1 MKQLSSTV
9 KGYKVHLI
17 VLALAVLTVGVV
29 YLKYGQNQPV
39 SAQTTTLKSIN
50 IYPSADTFTE
60 AAKPT
65 ANNGTSQWLI
75 TSKSPFKT
83 AYLKFDIPA
92 EVINAKIISSNLLLT
107 PIDNSQ
113 TNGEIVYLA
122 DSSDWQ
128 ESNTT
133 YANRPALQTA
143 TAKYFTTVANKRVQ
157 LDVNSLFI
165 SQLASPVKTRI
176 TFAIGNNVSNTSVTF
191 KSRESNSNP
200 LLSITYEPSTITPT
214 VTPIPSPTPVLP
226 PKLSCT
232 QLSMPLTTDITGTPQ
247 VYPAT
252 ASTVEYS
259 MIGPYRGAGT
269 TLNESSDGGR
279 AVWIDQNDPQII
291 YAGEWGIVSP
301 GLEKSID
308 GGKTWKTV
316 ISTTVYKN
324 LGVARDF
331 FQVGKRIYLV
341 SDYGLSYEENNVWFK
356 CARPDNVSIL
366 QTGRSLRD
374 GTIIVGGQDGI
385 ATVNASHSWQAATG
399 IPSGPQGIMM
409 TRTIMQ
415 DPTSNRIYAGGW
427 FGLTV
432 DYKNYPNP
440 GLLVS
445 DDNGISFKRHEQA
458 DSLKGTT
465 GVDPAINSI
474 YATVYQGKK
483 IIVAGTE
490 ASGINGQKGIP
501 EAPSLFMSVN
511 DGPFSSITANSTGWN
526 TAIGAGLVTP
536 ARGIFQT
543 KEYLVVGSYCNNL
556 AVVPFTQIINGET
569 LQWKRITPNTP
580 NKFYSGLNAL
590 SGDTLVT
597 GGQIWGTTVPGFQ
610 QLKLIQ
616 NLQTQINTIYSQP
629 SVSISVTPAGLTQA
643 MTKSLTLYTPTPTP
657 ANNIKI
663 NTLK

>member
-1 MKQLSSTV
+1 MKKLSSTV
-9 KGYKVHLI
+9 KGYKIHFI
-17 VLALAVLTVGVV
+17 VLGLAVLTVGIV

-39 SAQTTTLKSIN
+39 NAQASTVKTIN

-65 ANNGTSQWLI
+65 TNYGTSQWLI

-92 EVINAKIISSNLLLT
+92 EVVNAKIISTNLLIT
-107 PIDNSQ
+107 SVDNSQ

-133 YANRPALQTA
+133 YTNRPALQTA
-143 TAKYFTTVANKRVQ
+143 TAIYFTTFANKRSQ
-157 LDVNSLFI
+157 IDVK
-165 SQLASPVKTRI
+165 SQLVSQLTSPVKTRI
-176 TFAIGNNVSNTSVTF
+176 TFGIGNNVINTSVSF
-191 KSRESNSNP
+191 KSRESNATP
-200 LLSITYEPSTITPT
+200 LLSVTYELSNITPT
-214 VTPIPSPTPVLP
+214 VTLTPSPTPLLP

-232 QLSMPLTTDITGTPQ
+232 QLTIPVTTDITGTPQ

-291 YAGEWGIVSP
+291 YAGEWGLVSP

-316 ISTTVYKN
+316 ISTSTYKSI
-324 LGVARDF
+324 GVARDF
-331 FQVGKRIYLV
+331 FQVGKRVYLV
-341 SDYGLSYEENNVWFK
+341 SDYALSYEENNIWYR
-356 CARPDNVSIL
+356 CARPDNITTL

-374 GTIIVGGQDGI
+374 GTIIVGGMDGI
-385 ATVNASHSWQAATG
+385 ATANSAHAWQAATG

-409 TRTIMQ
+409 TRTLME
-415 DPTSNRIYAGGW
+415 DPISNRIYAGGW

-432 DYKNYPNP
+432 DYKTYPNP

-445 DDNGISFKRHEQA
+445 DDNGVTFKRHEQA

-474 YATVYQGKK
+474 YATVYGGKR

-501 EAPSLFMSVN
+501 EAPSLFISVN
-511 DGPFSSITANSTGWN
+511 DGPFSSITANSSGWN
-526 TAIGAGLVTP
+526 TAVGAGLVTP

-543 KEYLVVGSYCNNL
+543 KEYLVVGSYCNNF

-580 NKFYSGLNAL
+580 DKFYSGLSAL

-610 QLKLIQ
+610 QLKLIR
-616 NLQTQINTIYSQP
+616 NLETQINTVYSQP
-629 SVSISVTPAGLTQA
+629 SVSVSVTPVTLTQA
-643 MTKSLTLYTPTPTP
+643 VKKSPTLYTPTPTP
-657 ANNIKI
+657 TNVKI